1 MYISPTPLTNRLSN
15 QASMKTSQTG
25 IGPKIACGPVS
36 HTLGLEHHAKACL
49 ELHQAVT
56 MGAFPVQPRN
66 EYAVIAQMRKK
77 DRFQFNG
84 RPPKYIHPTRHLLW
98 MRPWL

>member
-56 MGAFPVQPRN
+56 MGAFLVQPRN

-77 DRFQFNG
+77 DIGSNLMEGPRNTS
-84 RPPKYIHPTRHLLW
+84 PPPDIFSGCVPG
-98 MRPWL
+98 